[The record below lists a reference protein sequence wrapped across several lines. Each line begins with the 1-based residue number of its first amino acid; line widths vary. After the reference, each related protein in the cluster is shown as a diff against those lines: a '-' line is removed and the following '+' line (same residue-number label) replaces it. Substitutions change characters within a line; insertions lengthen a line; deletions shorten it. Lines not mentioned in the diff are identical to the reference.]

1 MKKTEIM
8 EDIKLTAHQ
17 EKFVKL
23 ANDHGFTLKITRKD
37 IIILQA
43 KYGIKWPVWLVKNKA
58 YRYSRGVYKLPS
70 LLTVEEHIE
79 NVVKAF
85 GEEWDERDNEMSK
98 HGY

>member
-58 YRYSRGVYKLPS
+58 YRYSRGVYKLSS
-70 LLTVEEHIE
+70 LLSAEEHIM
-79 NVVKAF
+79 NIVKSF
-85 GEEWDERDNEMSK
+85 GERMDDEDEK
-98 HGY
+98 YY